1 MLILI
6 YTLLLILSFIMVIL
20 IMSQPSNQETLTSA
34 FTGGSNLFKENKVRG
49 VQKTLK
55 KYTLITAFIIAIIG
69 LVSQLIL

>member
-1 MLILI
+1 
-6 YTLLLILSFIMVIL
+6 
-20 IMSQPSNQETLTSA
+20 MSQPSNQETLTSA